1 MGIPELFSQSPFE
14 PLRHHMDKV
23 KECVDLVPVMFERV
37 RSGDSAE
44 LEELTKRIFKLEHE
58 ADEIKNEIR
67 RTIPRS
73 FFLPVYRGDLLGYLK
88 LQDDIADSVENLG
101 VQLTIKQLKMPESI
115 SDDVMAYVDKVMQVY
130 AYVYQTTDLLRT
142 LVKAGMEGDA
152 ADQILDVVAK
162 AEHAEWETD
171 KAQFDLA
178 KKLFA
183 LEDEMR
189 ATDIFLWSQIFQE
202 LGTLANHAEKTG
214 DRLRRMLS
222 T

>member
-1 MGIPELFSQSPFE
+1 MGIRELFNESPFE

-23 KECVDLVPVMFERV
+23 KECVDLVPGMFERV
-37 RSGDSAE
+37 RAGDYDG
-44 LEELTKRIFKLEHE
+44 LEELTRRIYKIEHE
-58 ADEIKNEIR
+58 ADEIKNQIR
-67 RTIPRS
+67 RTIPKS

-88 LQDDIADSVENLG
+88 LQDDIADSVENLA
-101 VQLTIKQLKMPESI
+101 VQLTIKKLALPEQI
-115 SDDVMAYVDKVMQVY
+115 SDAVTEYVVKVLKVY
-130 AYVYQTTDLLRT
+130 EYVYRTTDMLRT
-142 LVKAGMEGDA
+142 LVKSGMEGDA

-162 AEHAEWETD
+162 ADHAEWETD

-183 LEDEMR
+183 LEDEIR
-189 ATDIFLWSQIFQE
+189 ATDIFLWSGIFQE
-202 LGTLANHAEKTG
+202 LGRLANYAEKTG

>member
-1 MGIPELFSQSPFE
+1 
-14 PLRHHMDKV
+14 MDKV
-23 KECVDLVPVMFERV
+23 KECVDLVPKMFDLV
-37 RSGDSAE
+37 RSGDSKG
-44 LEELTKRIFKLEHE
+44 LEALTKRIFKIEHE

-101 VQLTIKQLKMPESI
+101 VQLTIKQLTMPESI
-115 SDDVMAYVDKVMQVY
+115 SDDVMAYVDKVLQVY
-130 AYVYQTTDLLRT
+130 TYVYQTTDLLRT

-152 ADQILDVVAK
+152 VYQILDVVAK